1 MKVLVL
7 SIVLCCVSAGA
18 FLVQTQPLHQSTPG
32 QQSLQILTKTLLS
45 LTNHSAVVEEICRV
59 YPTLIIP
66 HPGECQLYY
75 NCSLTYTSVPAHLE
89 QHMVEC
95 NYPDLFSEKTNQC
108 ENFTDVCCGARTEF
122 KDKCSYRHGNQNG
135 YCHFKSCIGDPDGM
149 VQIFNFHN
157 FKICFKERLVG
168 EGSCK
173 LWFELPYKGKCTSRL
188 DIPVSKGGLMPSC
201 TGKNDGIYRFDHSS
215 ALENFLY
222 YGDYFHIGR
231 VCDAYYKCLGGTI
244 TVVKC
249 ENGTVFHMDSNTCK
263 PGNSSLPNSC
273 QLYCNPEKTS
283 IDPFPVNVDEC
294 PYPLQ
299 FSETT
304 GRCENFTEVACGTRK
319 EEKYTCDYLETK
331 YLNRHQGNCYY
342 VNPGDCLHLNDG
354 VYPHPHSKNL
364 TLFIRCYRNR
374 LVEEGNCP
382 IDREWGTQT
391 YPYKGNC
398 THRFAISTSEAS
410 YGLLPSCSSM
420 QDGNYQF
427 RTRPC
432 DAYYRCEGGRATAVK
447 CPEHTYYDVT
457 SRRCS
462 SAVACYRV

>member
-1 MKVLVL
+1 MKVFVL
-7 SIVLCCVSAGA
+7 SLVLCCVSAGA
-18 FLVQTQPLHQSTPG
+18 FLVQTQPLHQSAPD

-45 LTNHSAVVEEICRV
+45 LANHSVVVEEICQA

-75 NCSLTYTSVPAHLE
+75 NCSLTYISVPVHLE

-95 NYPDLFSEKTNQC
+95 NYPDLFSEKTNKC
-108 ENFTDVCCGARTEF
+108 EDFTKVCCGARTEF

-215 ALENFLY
+215 ALENFMY

-299 FSETT
+299 FSEKT

-342 VNPGDCLHLNDG
+342 VNPSDCLNLNDG

-398 THRFAISTSEAS
+398 THRFAISTSDAS
-410 YGLLPSCSSM
+410 YGLLSSCSSM

>member
-95 NYPDLFSEKTNQC
+95 TYPDLFSEKTNKC

-149 VQIFNFHN
+149 VQIFNYHN

-283 IDPFPVNVDEC
+283 INPFPVNVDEC

-319 EEKYTCDYLETK
+319 EEKYICSYWESLF
-331 YLNRHQGNCYY
+331 YNRHGGNCDTR
-342 VNPGDCLHLNDG
+342 NIRDCLYLPNG
-354 VYPHPHSKNL
+354 VHRDPRRSPSS
-364 TLFIRCYRNR
+364 FIRCYGNR
-374 LVEEGNCP
+374 LVEEGKCT
-382 IDREWGTQT
+382 IDSVWGSQTFIYNGTCTQ
-391 YPYKGNC
+391 
-398 THRFAISTSEAS
+398 RFAIPTSEAD
-410 YGLLPSCSSM
+410 YGLLPSCSAKP
-420 QDGNYQF
+420 DGNYQF

-447 CPEHTYYDVT
+447 CPEHTLFDVT
-457 SRRCS
+457 RRTCAS
-462 SAVACYRV
+462 NVACYRA